1 MMNTTTAGILAVLGL
16 AAASPF
22 MAGTHAHAD
31 DGDAK
36 TVGKWAIGKAAAP
49 SDEVG
54 PAINAARADL
64 CSDDQPSVECGVG
77 AAVLD
82 ATEITLK
89 ATEARTMAFVTL
101 AVIGAAAPAAIAI
114 CRKLGSY

>member
-1 MMNTTTAGILAVLGL
+1 MSITAAGIFVILGII
-16 AAASPF
+16 ATSPS

-36 TVGKWAIGKAAAP
+36 TVGKWALGKAAAP
-49 SDEVG
+49 SDEAG
-54 PAINAARADL
+54 PTISAARADL

-82 ATEITLK
+82 AATISLK
-89 ATEARTMAFVTL
+89 AAEARATISVTI
-101 AVIGAAAPAAIAI
+101 AVIGIVAFCALAI
-114 CRKLGSY
+114 RRGLGSY